1 MSAPSLARLVFTT
14 SRLAEFCSKRELIN
28 QTGHDS
34 EDWPLVVLKE
44 LTDNALDAAEEAG
57 VAPVIMIDVTDDG
70 IAVTDN
76 GPGIA
81 RDTIANILDYNTRT
95 SSREAY
101 CSPTRGSQGN
111 ALKTL
116 LAMPFALDGERGET
130 TIESHSVAHQVAFSI
145 DPIRQEP
152 RIVRV
157 CEGSLVKS
165 GTRIVVSWPISA
177 SSILDYAQADF
188 LRIAEDYTWINP
200 HLTLTVKWDRDGCDP
215 VQWTVPATDPAWRKW
230 RPSDPTSP
238 HWYDEARLA
247 RLIANTIAYREDH
260 KEPCP
265 TVWAFVRQF
274 RGLSGTAKAKAICEA
289 AGAGRMSLAQ
299 FYGDGEAGRA
309 SALLDAMR
317 KQSRPVNPRDL
328 GIIGEAHL
336 RAKFESAGAAAESFS
351 YKRSEI
357 EHDGV
362 PYLAEAAFGFCPKGP
377 DERRIITGVN
387 WSPAIGGDP
396 FRRLGDLG
404 QSLGSILTKQ
414 RAGPDE
420 PIITVL
426 HLACPRIEYLDRGK
440 SSVSLPS

>member
-14 SRLAEFCSKRELIN
+14 SRLAEFCSERELIN

-44 LTDNALDAAEEAG
+44 LADNALDAAEEAG

-81 RDTIANILDYNTRT
+81 PDTIANILDYNTRT

-101 CSPTRGSQGN
+101 CSPTRGAQGN

-116 LAMPFALDGERGET
+116 LAMPFALDGERGDT
-130 TIESHSVAHQVAFSI
+130 TIESQGVAHRITFSI

-165 GTRIVVSWPISA
+165 GTRIAVSWPVSA
-177 SSILDYAQADF
+177 SSILDEARDDF
-188 LRIAEDYTWINP
+188 LRIAEDCTWINP

-238 HWYDEARLA
+238 RL
-247 RLIANTIAYREDH
+247 
-260 KEPCP
+260 
-265 TVWAFVRQF
+265 V
-274 RGLSGTAKAKAICEA
+274 
-289 AGAGRMSLAQ
+289 
-299 FYGDGEAGRA
+299 
-309 SALLDAMR
+309 
-317 KQSRPVNPRDL
+317 
-328 GIIGEAHL
+328 
-336 RAKFESAGAAAESFS
+336 
-351 YKRSEI
+351 
-357 EHDGV
+357 
-362 PYLAEAAFGFCPKGP
+362 
-377 DERRIITGVN
+377 
-387 WSPAIGGDP
+387 
-396 FRRLGDLG
+396 
-404 QSLGSILTKQ
+404 
-414 RAGPDE
+414 
-420 PIITVL
+420 
-426 HLACPRIEYLDRGK
+426 
-440 SSVSLPS
+440 

>member
-1 MSAPSLARLVFTT
+1 MSAPSLSRHVFTT
-14 SRLAEFCSKRELIN
+14 SRLAEFCSEKELVN

-34 EDWPLVVLKE
+34 DDWPLVVLKE
-44 LTDNALDAAEEAG
+44 LIDNALDAREEAG
-57 VAPVIMIDVTDDG
+57 AAPVIHVAVSDAE
-70 IAVTDN
+70 IAVFDN

-81 RDTIANILDYNTRT
+81 PETVAGILDYNTRT

-101 CSPTRGSQGN
+101 VSPTRGAQGN

-116 LAMPFALDGERGET
+116 LAMPFAPDGERGET
-130 TIESHSVAHQVAFSI
+130 TIESQGVAHPITFSI

-157 CEGSLVKS
+157 CEGSLVKT
-165 GTRIVVSWPISA
+165 GTRIAVSWPISA
-177 SSILDYAQADF
+177 SSILDYALADF
-188 LRIAEDYTWINP
+188 LRIAKDYSWINP
-200 HLTLTVKWDRDGCDP
+200 HFAMTVRWDRDGCDP
-215 VQWTVPATDPAWRKW
+215 VQWTILATDPNWRKW

-247 RLIANTIAYREDH
+247 RLIANTIAYSEDH

-317 KQSRPVNPRDL
+317 KQSRPIKPRDL

-336 RAKFESAGAAAESFS
+336 RAKFESAGAAPESFN
-351 YKRSEI
+351 YKKSEI

-362 PYLAEAAFGFCPKGP
+362 PYLAEAAFGYCPKGLN
-377 DERRIITGVN
+377 ERRIITGVN